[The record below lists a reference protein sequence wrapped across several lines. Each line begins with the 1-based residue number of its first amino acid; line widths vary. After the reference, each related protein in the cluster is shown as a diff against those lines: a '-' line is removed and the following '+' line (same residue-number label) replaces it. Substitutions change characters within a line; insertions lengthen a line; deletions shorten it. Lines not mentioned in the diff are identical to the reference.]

1 MRRRRHCANACTRA
15 LPDSLARLRELSVN
29 VPQAEEAPSRAGAL
43 TAERLRVASNI
54 VRAYDQSGDRS
65 AAIAMMQKGE
75 DRRLMDALRA
85 ELATL
90 DALTHAELDEL
101 HSERISAARWSRAR
115 LLVMTL
121 LSLGLLLMLTR
132 QFAVRAFR
140 QERRRF
146 AAEQEARVLET
157 LVAARTRELSQLSTH
172 LREFAEKEKS
182 ELAHD
187 LHDELGGLLTAAKM
201 DLAWLQGRLGET
213 ASLQCLAQLGQ
224 ALDEAM
230 DVKRRVVENL
240 HPSLLDHFGLATA
253 LHAYFDAACRKTTL
267 ACELEIDDT
276 LDERVPKDTAI
287 ALFRVVQ
294 EGFTNV
300 VRHAQATSVRVE
312 LRREPTRYV
321 FSIRDDGCGFDPAS
335 STFRASHGITGMRHR
350 IRALGGRLGIDSAP
364 GRGTLLHAEVP
375 RTGTAQAPVAEAY
388 FERASATSGLS
399 SAMSRI
405 LSRK

>member
-1 MRRRRHCANACTRA
+1 
-15 LPDSLARLRELSVN
+15 
-29 VPQAEEAPSRAGAL
+29 
-43 TAERLRVASNI
+43 
-54 VRAYDQSGDRS
+54 
-65 AAIAMMQKGE
+65 
-75 DRRLMDALRA
+75 
-85 ELATL
+85 
-90 DALTHAELDEL
+90 
-101 HSERISAARWSRAR
+101 
-115 LLVMTL
+115 
-121 LSLGLLLMLTR
+121 
-132 QFAVRAFR
+132 
-140 QERRRF
+140 
-146 AAEQEARVLET
+146 
-157 LVAARTRELSQLSTH
+157 LSTH
-172 LREFAEKEKS
+172 LPEFAEKEKS

-213 ASLQCLAQLGQ
+213 ASRQRLAQLGQ
-224 ALDEAM
+224 TLDEAM

-253 LHAYFDAACRKTTL
+253 ALHAYLDAACRKTTL
-267 ACELEIDDT
+267 ACELEIDET

-321 FSIRDDGCGFDPAS
+321 LSIRDDGCGFDPAS
-335 STFRASHGITGMRHR
+335 SAFRASHGITGMRHR
-350 IRALGGRLGIDSAP
+350 IRALGGRFGIDSAP
-364 GRGTLLHAEVP
+364 GGGTLLHAEVP
-375 RTGTAQAPVAEAY
+375 RTATAQAQVAEAH
-388 FERASATSGLS
+388 FERASATSAFS